1 MTDQKQSDIVPN
13 EKQRRLRDSQALF
26 FFRTAASQSVE
37 VFVGQSRLFKEVS
50 AAKGADDRETAG
62 NHGGMECDAMGH

>member
-1 MTDQKQSDIVPN
+1 M
-13 EKQRRLRDSQALF
+13 LRNLTFLKRGKAKALERF
-26 FFRTAASQSVE
+26 SGALFFRTAASQSVE

-62 NHGGMECDAMGH
+62 NRGGMECDAMGH

>member
-1 MTDQKQSDIVPN
+1 MTDQKQSDIIPN
-13 EKQRRLRDSQALF
+13 EKQRRLRDSQAS

-37 VFVGQSRLFKEVS
+37 VFVGQSGLFKEVS

-62 NHGGMECDAMGH
+62 NRGGMECDAMGH